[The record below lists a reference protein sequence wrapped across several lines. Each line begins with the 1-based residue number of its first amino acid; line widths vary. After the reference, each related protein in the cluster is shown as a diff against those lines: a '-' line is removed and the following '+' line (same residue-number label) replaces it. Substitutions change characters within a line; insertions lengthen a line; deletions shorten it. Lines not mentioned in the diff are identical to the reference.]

1 MEPITQILGQVH
13 KLGHPRSRSMISIVN
28 GCYNAL
34 KHLDGELHKLGN
46 TTGTM
51 ISKKSS
57 LQILD
62 RCASGMNKVMMYI
75 LPGVVNKFLPVRRC
89 SPWPR
94 PFRICGW
101 NTLTVLCEG
110 RHWHFRTLVSPSLL
124 TTWDGYVKLLNVGKR
139 LHTFFFSSSAP
150 DTWTGC

>member
-1 MEPITQILGQVH
+1 
-13 KLGHPRSRSMISIVN
+13 MISIVN

-75 LPGVVNKFLPVRRC
+75 IAWCR
-89 SPWPR
+89 
-94 PFRICGW
+94 
-101 NTLTVLCEG
+101 
-110 RHWHFRTLVSPSLL
+110 
-124 TTWDGYVKLLNVGKR
+124 
-139 LHTFFFSSSAP
+139 
-150 DTWTGC
+150 